1 MPLRL
6 SERSGD
12 ASRPLAKRILIA
24 DEPLSSRELLRFML
38 ECSGYE
44 VLDAENGEQVLER
57 VDAFAPHLVI
67 LDLQIPKLDGYTAAK
82 ALRKMPA
89 FERTP
94 LVALAAALSDAAPER
109 IAEAGFTSYLVKP
122 IIPSQLRLCVTSLL

>member
-1 MPLRL
+1 MTLKL

-12 ASRPLAKRILIA
+12 AGRPLAKRILIA
-24 DEPLSSRELLRFML
+24 DEPLSSRALLRFML

-57 VDAFAPHLVI
+57 IDAFAPHLVI
-67 LDLQIPKLDGYTAAK
+67 LDLQLPTLDGYAAAK
-82 ALRKMPA
+82 ALRMMPA

-109 IAEAGFTSYLVKP
+109 IAEAGFTGYLVKP
-122 IIPSQLRLCVTSLL
+122 IIPSQLRLCVTNLL